1 LRQKS
6 DCCRLENIL
15 DPSKYSLAARILSLK
30 MTGHV
35 GPRTFEILMSHFKTV
50 DNILLAEEEELMEV
64 DGIGRSRS
72 KAIFEA
78 NARIDQAQTLIDHL
92 KTDNTEVST
101 CLDEDYPE
109 ILHQLNDPPPL
120 LYYKGR
126 LPANAETRAAIIGSQ
141 DVSAEGIG
149 DAVELA
155 RRLSEEGT
163 AIVGGLARGIDTA
176 GHMGALKADGITY
189 AVLPSGFNH
198 IHPSENE
205 MLCGEIIERGGLI
218 SEYLPDTPA
227 NAGRLMS
234 RNRLIVGLSQAVIIG
249 EVSTDSVGTLDA
261 ALCCHQLGKLLF
273 AVIGKNNPHY
283 EKLAEYGAIPL
294 THINE
299 YKMIVKSLV

>member
-1 LRQKS
+1 M
-6 DCCRLENIL
+6 L
-15 DPSKYSLAARILSLK
+15 DLSKYSLAARILSLR
-30 MTGHV
+30 MTGRV
-35 GPRTFEILMSHFKTV
+35 GPRIFEMLISRFRTV

-64 DGIGRSRS
+64 DGIGPSRS

-78 NARIDQAQTLIDHL
+78 DTRLDQAQKLIDHL
-92 KTDNTEVST
+92 KADNTEVTT

-109 ILHQLNDPPPL
+109 ILRELNDPPPL

-126 LPANAETRAAIIGSQ
+126 LPANDEKQAAIIGSQ

-149 DAVELA
+149 DAVKLA
-155 RRLSEEGT
+155 RRLSEEGI

-176 GHMGALKADGITY
+176 GHMGALKADGVTY
-189 AVLPSGFNH
+189 AALPSGFNH

-205 MLCGEIIERGGLI
+205 TLCREIVEKGGLI
-218 SEYLPDTPA
+218 SEYLPDTPT

-234 RNRLIVGLSQAVIIG
+234 RNRLIVGLSPVVIIG

-273 AVIGKNNPHY
+273 TVIGKNNPHY
-283 EKLAEYGAIPL
+283 KKLTEYGAIPL
-294 THINE
+294 THIDE
-299 YKMIVKSLV
+299 YKMIVKSLI

>member
-1 LRQKS
+1 M
-6 DCCRLENIL
+6 L
-15 DPSKYSLAARILSLK
+15 DLSKYSLAGKILSLR

-35 GPRTFEILMSHFKTV
+35 GPRTFETLMSHFKTV

-64 DGIGRSRS
+64 DGIGPSRS

-78 NARIDQAQTLIDHL
+78 DTRLDQAQTSIDHL
-92 KTDNTEVST
+92 EAYDAEVTT

-109 ILHQLNDPPPL
+109 ILRQLNDPPPL

-126 LPANAETRAAIIGSQ
+126 LPANDEKQAAIIGSQ

-155 RRLSEEGT
+155 RRLSKEGI

-205 MLCGEIIERGGLI
+205 TLCREIVEKGGLI

-227 NAGRLMS
+227 SAGRLMS

-249 EVSTDSVGTLDA
+249 EVSPDSVGTLDA

-273 AVIGKNNPHY
+273 TVIGKNNTHY

-299 YKMIVKSLV
+299 YKMIVKSLI